1 MNAKNIILLQSKQ
14 TYASLDI
21 AALTFGNEKLTLS
34 SSIAKIILLS
44 FKNLPSSQ
52 QAYSVNSDFM
62 YPLSTIMYKSGSPKG
77 QNQWNLEMDFSS

>member
-1 MNAKNIILLQSKQ
+1 VNAKNIILLQGKQ
-14 TYASLDI
+14 TYASLGI

-62 YPLSTIMYKSGSPKG
+62 YPLKTIIYKSGSPKG
-77 QNQWNLEMDFSS
+77 QNQWKFETELSS